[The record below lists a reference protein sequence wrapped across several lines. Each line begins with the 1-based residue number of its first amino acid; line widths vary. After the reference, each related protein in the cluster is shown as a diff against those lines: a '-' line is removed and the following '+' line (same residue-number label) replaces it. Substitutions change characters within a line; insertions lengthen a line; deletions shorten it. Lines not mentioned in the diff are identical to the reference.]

1 VTDIVKVVIE
11 QAVGGGPVEQNGSRL
26 TFEVFGLD
34 NTYANIASR
43 DMAKAIVAVVDNWAA
58 QKAAANPTG

>member
-1 VTDIVKVVIE
+1 MTDIVKVVIE
-11 QAVGGGPVEQNGSRL
+11 QAVNGGPVEESGSRL

-43 DMAKAIVAVVDNWAA
+43 GLARAMAAEVDNWAA

>member
-1 VTDIVKVVIE
+1 MADIVKVVIE
-11 QAVGGGPVEQNGSRL
+11 QAVDGGPVEEGGSRL

-43 DMAKAIVAVVDNWAA
+43 GLAKAVAAEVDRWAA
-58 QKAAANPTG
+58 EKASSPTG